1 MAFFSSPFPAHP
13 RVPSTHFPLA
23 PGDQP
28 PLWNLS
34 PATMKFTSIATTAAV
49 LAAGAD
55 ACIRITTYQV
65 NSGFGWGRMSIQLWD
80 NNDFYCEAHQDK
92 GFPSANTVW
101 DIKCPN
107 GDYWVHVW
115 DNGGTG
121 WVERVGVWSA
131 NLRRRDAKSEKG
143 DNGGWD
149 YSYAHDDNFGNC
161 HEYSVPPI

>member
-1 MAFFSSPFPAHP
+1 
-13 RVPSTHFPLA
+13 
-23 PGDQP
+23 
-28 PLWNLS
+28 
-34 PATMKFTSIATTAAV
+34 MKFTSIATTAAV

-92 GFPSANTVW
+92 GAPSSNTVW

-107 GDYWVHVW
+107 GDYWVHLW

-121 WVERVGVWSA
+121 WVERVGVWKA
-131 NLRRRDAKSEKG
+131 NLRRRDSKFEQG

-149 YSYAHDDNFGNC
+149 WSYAHDDNFGNC